1 MDVEIVLFLVE
12 GMIGL
17 LYSHTF
23 LYLTTSLIYFSVLLN
38 MSRSFKKLILNPD
51 DSDEQ
56 KGAAII
62 KFFENERAKVKKGLE
77 EFEDHWNK
85 VFNYLVARKIGEGVE
100 VNNIPDFPG
109 LTPDVEMYRKK
120 VPGKGKKFTTIA
132 VIPEDETEADR
143 GEVEKMIAI
152 LEGETEPANSED
164 ETEPSNL
171 ELQNMPLKP
180 DVMTK
185 AVEPQVVNEPV
196 TPEVRNK
203 TAKSEI
209 EAEPAERDISTSAK
223 VGSTNAVTTTA
234 DLQSAPKYDLSADDE
249 GDIIASHEKMNI
261 ESNGRKAA
269 VSNFKDLMHLSIPI
283 AKEGE
288 NSVEREKG
296 SSDEAK
302 QKQAENSDQ
311 KRN

>member
-1 MDVEIVLFLVE
+1 
-12 GMIGL
+12 
-17 LYSHTF
+17 
-23 LYLTTSLIYFSVLLN
+23 
-38 MSRSFKKLILNPD
+38 MSRSFKKLVLNPD

-62 KFFENERAKVKKGLE
+62 KFFENERAQVKKGLE
-77 EFEDHWNK
+77 EFEDHWNE

-109 LTPDVEMYRKK
+109 LIPDFGTHRKN
-120 VPGKGKKFTTIA
+120 VPGKAKKYTTIA
-132 VIPEDETEADR
+132 VIPADETEADK
-143 GEVEKMIAI
+143 GEVEKIIASFK
-152 LEGETEPANSED
+152 GKTTPANSED

-196 TPEVRNK
+196 TPEVRNT
-203 TAKSEI
+203 TAKSED
-209 EAEPAERDISTSAK
+209 ETEPVERGISTSAK

-234 DLQSAPKYDLSADDE
+234 DLQSASEYDLSADDE
-249 GDIIASHEKMNI
+249 GDIIASYEKVDI
-261 ESNGRKAA
+261 DLNGKKAA
-269 VSNFKDLMHLSIPI
+269 VSNFIDQMHLSIPI
-283 AKEGE
+283 AEEGE

-296 SSDEAK
+296 LSDE
-302 QKQAENSDQ
+302 AENSD
-311 KRN
+311 KKETEAEK

>member
-1 MDVEIVLFLVE
+1 
-12 GMIGL
+12 
-17 LYSHTF
+17 
-23 LYLTTSLIYFSVLLN
+23 
-38 MSRSFKKLILNPD
+38 MSKKLVLNPD
-51 DSDEQ
+51 DSDEK
-56 KGAAII
+56 KGAAAF
-62 KFFENERAKVKKGLE
+62 KFFRNEFAQVKKGFE
-77 EFEDHWNK
+77 EFQDKWNTVSK
-85 VFNYLVARKIGEGVE
+85 KISEGVK
-100 VNNIPDFPG
+100 VKNIPDFG
-109 LTPDVEMYRKK
+109 TYRKK
-120 VPGKGKKFTTIA
+120 APGKGKKFTTIA

-171 ELQNMPLKP
+171 KLQNMPLKP

-209 EAEPAERDISTSAK
+209 EAEPAERDISTSAN

-234 DLQSAPKYDLSADDE
+234 DLQSASKCDLSADDE

-302 QKQAENSDQ
+302 QEQAENSDQ